1 MEISKGC
8 TLHQW
13 VSSCPGEKGT
23 VGYYYNDWRKERLS
37 LETFVE
43 KIQDGHYW
51 TNVYTSFEKKK
62 QTFVSTQSICLI
74 VKSGY
79 MMPEYLHQMEEAGG
93 PMPTF
98 AYVPDHRCKNGIFQF
113 RMVYCFD
120 EEITRTQYEMVF
132 NALAKAISY
141 NPKDHSWYAG
151 QAMIAAYAGCDEE
164 GEIEMYGTIYQISD
178 FYRPKGFTR

>member
-1 MEISKGC
+1 MLNKTEGC
-8 TLHQW
+8 ILHQW
-13 VSSCPGEKGT
+13 VSSYPCKGN
-23 VGYYYNDWRKERLS
+23 VGYFFDNWRKEEVS
-37 LETFVE
+37 LETLAE
-43 KIQDGHYW
+43 KIQGGHLW
-51 TNVYTSFEKKK
+51 TNVYTSSEKKK
-62 QTFVSTQSICLI
+62 QTFQSTQSICLI
-74 VKSGY
+74 VKTDC
-79 MMPEYLHQMEEAGG
+79 MMTDYLQQMEDAGV

-120 EEITRTQYEMVF
+120 EDITRTQYEMVF

-151 QAMIAAYAGCDEE
+151 QSMIATYAGCDDE
-164 GEIEMYGTIYQISD
+164 GEIEMYGHIYQISD